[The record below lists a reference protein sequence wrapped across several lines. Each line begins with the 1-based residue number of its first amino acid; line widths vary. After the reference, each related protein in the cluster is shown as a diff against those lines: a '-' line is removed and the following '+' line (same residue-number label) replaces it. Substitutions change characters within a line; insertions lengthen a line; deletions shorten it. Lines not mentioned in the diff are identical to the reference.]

1 MSTTSA
7 SPGEP
12 TAAPPA
18 SQDSPRTGLA
28 ARERL
33 PLARHGEWTASPGRR
48 DLVEILQEEAEPRI
62 PELMPIRYGRMT
74 GSLSAFYRGT
84 PP

>member
-1 MSTTSA
+1 
-7 SPGEP
+7 
-12 TAAPPA
+12 
-18 SQDSPRTGLA
+18 
-28 ARERL
+28 
-33 PLARHGEWTASPGRR
+33 
-48 DLVEILQEEAEPRI
+48 VEILQEEAEPRI